1 MGCGAADA
9 EALLAAAGG
18 SDGSHVAAADD
29 EAPLTDAHHGAHDH
43 SHWSGASHSVESHAD
58 AAAAADGDADAAAD
72 DDASGSGAGSSPFLP
87 AVQALNAVSR
97 ATCAGD
103 SCID

>member
-1 MGCGAADA
+1 LGCVAADA

-29 EAPLTDAHHGAHDH
+29 EAPLTDARHDVHDH

-72 DDASGSGAGSSPFLP
+72 DDASGSGAGSSAFLP
-87 AVQALNAVSR
+87 AVQAVNAVSR
-97 ATCAGD
+97 ATSAGV
-103 SCID
+103 SSID